1 MSNRKIKEN
10 VNKYINSILND
21 SFQIPKEKIIN
32 CQDEKDNK
40 SNIIYSSFSNLP
52 TSITSNSNINNNYIR
67 KRPNIIQM
75 SNKKRK
81 KKNYKKVTFNDD
93 NLVEYININSYKKF
107 NYTKKKYKE
116 IYKKELHP
124 HCNCTIF

>member
-1 MSNRKIKEN
+1 
-10 VNKYINSILND
+10 
-21 SFQIPKEKIIN
+21 
-32 CQDEKDNK
+32 
-40 SNIIYSSFSNLP
+40 
-52 TSITSNSNINNNYIR
+52 
-67 KRPNIIQM
+67 M